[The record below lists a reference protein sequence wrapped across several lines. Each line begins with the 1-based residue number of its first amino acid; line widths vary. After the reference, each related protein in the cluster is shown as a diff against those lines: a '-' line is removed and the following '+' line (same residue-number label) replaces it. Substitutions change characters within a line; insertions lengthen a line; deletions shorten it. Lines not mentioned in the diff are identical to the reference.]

1 MSHPSCFAFRLKI
14 KSQFESESIVYKW
27 AVSAGYM
34 SSYFKISNMDS
45 LCPKLDFPGNGKKKH
60 PVIDLFSCMMF
71 HSEWKWCT
79 GVHCI
84 TPHPKQM
91 TEREFRFDLSIVA
104 GTVCALLLLYCT
116 VWLCPS
122 SEVPLSV
129 TYRIRSNPSVKTG
142 CRGIF
147 TITLY
152 SKYNVSAHA

>member
-27 AVSAGYM
+27 AVSAGYI
-34 SSYFKISNMDS
+34 SSYFKISNMNS
-45 LCPKLDFPGNGKKKH
+45 LCPKLDFPGNGQKNH
-60 PVIDLFSCMMF
+60 PVISSVAWCSTV
-71 HSEWKWCT
+71 SESDALG

-104 GTVCALLLLYCT
+104 GTVCALLYCT